1 MMKLLAS
8 TLLLVAL
15 APATLHAEGVSGGK
29 DFGAEAKLLY
39 RVVACAGHD
48 AVPGHLDAK
57 VVGAYCDRLGKSID
71 KYRTNYVDGASK
83 FISELRPADAPKTVV
98 YPFGGGDLLSALT
111 TYPDATLVTT
121 MSLEH
126 AGDPRRIHTMKRGRL
141 ASSLAVIRNMGGGLL
156 VWNDSKSETL
166 MKAQRNDLPGQLS
179 LFLIALA
186 THGYEPVSLRF
197 FRVEA
202 DGSLHYYDEAEI
214 AALEHDGASK
224 LKSNWTPPDFSE
236 AFSHS
241 ELTFRRR
248 GDEKGALRVHR
259 HLAANLGDASLATT
273 PGVIRYLEKQGRVS
287 AMTKA
292 ASYLLWYDSFAT
304 IRNYLL
310 ANMDFMVSDS
320 TGIPP
325 EYAAK
330 AGFEQQTYGRFDRS
344 FLNVHE
350 KYNAQFR
357 KLWRAQPERP
367 LPFRYGYI
375 DGAKHYHML
384 ITRPAKKG

>member
-1 MMKLLAS
+1 MRTLGSLLFG
-8 TLLLVAL
+8 LLTL
-15 APATLHAEGVSGGK
+15 APSPVLAGEGK
-29 DFGAEAKLLY
+29 DFAAEAKLLY
-39 RVVACAGHD
+39 RVVACAGDD
-48 AVPGHLDAK
+48 AVPAHLDAK
-57 VVGAYCDRLGKSID
+57 VVGAYCERLGKSIE

-83 FISELRPADAPKTVV
+83 FIAGIRPADAPKTVV

-111 TYPDATLVTT
+111 TYPDASLITT

-126 AGDPRRIHTMKRGRL
+126 AGDPRRIHTMKKGRL

-166 MKAQRNDLPGQLS
+166 MKAQRNDLPGQIS

-197 FRVEA
+197 FRVEP

-241 ELTFRRR
+241 ELTFRKR
-248 GDEKGALRVHR
+248 GGSGELRVHR

-325 EYAAK
+325 EYATK
-330 AGFEQQTYGRFDRS
+330 AGFEQETYGRFERS

-384 ITRPAKKG
+384 ITRPAKRG